1 MCHINFVTFPSHLQK
16 FSSLLV
22 IFSLCY
28 TDILTWKV
36 EWHQNFCVLNYY
48 FSMFGLDFWIKKYHY
63 ENTTFKKNLLIEA
76 AIFIVASTFNFR
88 ALSGFFCIWSGNRWA
103 AECISTSGLVSW
115 MNLSMLSV
123 SVKSTLIK
131 FSPLLWNE
139 QKKENRQMK

>member
-28 TDILTWKV
+28 ADKYFNLKSWMASKFQCIELL
-36 EWHQNFCVLNYY
+36 FLNVWLG
-48 FSMFGLDFWIKKYHY
+48 FLNKKYHY

-139 QKKENRQMK
+139 EKKRK